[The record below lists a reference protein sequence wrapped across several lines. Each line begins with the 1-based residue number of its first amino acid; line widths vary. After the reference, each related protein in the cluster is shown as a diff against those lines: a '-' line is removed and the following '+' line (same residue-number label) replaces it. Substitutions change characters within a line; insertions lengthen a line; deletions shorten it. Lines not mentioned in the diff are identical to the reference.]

1 MPRQL
6 SMDKL
11 QVIIGEDAT
20 KKLLE
25 EAPGMIIY
33 VTGTD
38 KNNRIARDTAIRN
51 TYLGSTALSYDD
63 VGKMYGLSGE
73 RVRQIV
79 NRKHP

>member
-6 SMDKL
+6 SMDRL

-38 KNNRIARDTAIRN
+38 KTNRAERDVAIRN
-51 TYLGSTALSYDD
+51 TYLGNDTLTYDD
-63 VGKMYGLSGE
+63 VGRMYGLSGE